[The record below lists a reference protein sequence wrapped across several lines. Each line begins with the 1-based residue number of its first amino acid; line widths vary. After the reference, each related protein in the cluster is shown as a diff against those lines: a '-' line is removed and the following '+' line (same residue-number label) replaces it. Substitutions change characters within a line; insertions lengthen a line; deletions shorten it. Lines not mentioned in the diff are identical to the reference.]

1 MSVCILSEARVN
13 PRLLS
18 LVKDHLSISQ
28 IPFKIALYEDG
39 EDSIHKTLQQ
49 SSAVFCA
56 PGRWLSESII
66 SSNSHI
72 VLYQLWSSGYDK
84 FNHKA
89 CCKHKIKFNNNR
101 GNNSVSVSEH
111 AILLMLAAN
120 RKLIEMDDR
129 VRTGKWAGNCQGAEM
144 FTLFGKTVAII
155 GAGNI
160 GSKVAKLCRAFG
172 MKVKLVD
179 PAVNQSLI
187 DIGCTY
193 TDLDD
198 ALRDADITT
207 LHLHLNASTAGII
220 DKAKISLMKE
230 NSMLINVSRYQ
241 LIADDCED
249 ILLSKNIRLGFD
261 VYKSEPTNGHES
273 ILDSANSVFTPHTA
287 GSTLNAIENSI
298 SYCVDN
304 IKRALTGNQF
314 DYIK

>member
-1 MSVCILSEARVN
+1 MSVCILSEARVD

-18 LVKDHLSISQ
+18 LAKSRLSISK

-39 EDSIHKTLQQ
+39 EDFIHKTLQQ

-72 VLYQLWSSGYDK
+72 DLYQLWSSGYDK

-89 CCKHKIKFNNNR
+89 CAKYKIKFNNNR

-111 AILLMLAAN
+111 TILLMLATN
-120 RKLIEMDDR
+120 RKLVEMDKR
-129 VRTGKWAGNCQGAEM
+129 VRTGKWAGNCQGSEM
-144 FTLFGKTVAII
+144 YTLFGKTVAII

-160 GSKVAKLCRAFG
+160 GSKVAKLCRCFG

-179 PAVNQSLI
+179 PAINQSLI

-193 TDLDD
+193 TNLDD
-198 ALRDADITT
+198 ALMEADITT
-207 LHLHLNASTAGII
+207 LHLHLNASTEGII
-220 DKAKISLMKE
+220 DKSKISLMKE
-230 NSMLINVSRYQ
+230 NSILINVSRYQ
-241 LIADDCED
+241 LIANDCENA
-249 ILLSKNIRLGFD
+249 LLSKNIRVGFD
-261 VYKSEPTNGHES
+261 VYQSEPTNGLES
-273 ILDSANSVFTPHTA
+273 ILQLPNSVFTPHTA

-304 IKRALTGNQF
+304 IARALSGNEF